1 MPTSMPPIRGSVRSP
16 LPSASVPRTS
26 WKYCGIANRMPNIA
40 NDTSVA
46 RIVPQANPAERN
58 SDSSISGRTRPTAEP
73 PLASLRWVSRCS
85 QATSPASTTAPA
97 AIVASA
103 VGSVQPSWPA
113 RMTPY
118 VSAISPALEITTPA
132 QSTRGRSALRD
143 SGIRKVTAISANS
156 TTGTLIR
163 NTDPHQ
169 KWSSRAPPT
178 SGPMGKLRKM
188 VEAMTA
194 VARCRSSGAN
204 STGMMA
210 SASGMIAAAPR
221 PSTARAAISSPA
233 EAA

>member
-1 MPTSMPPIRGSVRSP
+1 
-16 LPSASVPRTS
+16 
-26 WKYCGIANRMPNIA
+26 
-40 NDTSVA
+40 
-46 RIVPQANPAERN
+46 
-58 SDSSISGRTRPTAEP
+58 
-73 PLASLRWVSRCS
+73 
-85 QATSPASTTAPA
+85 
-97 AIVASA
+97 
-103 VGSVQPSWPA
+103 
-113 RMTPY
+113 MTPY
-118 VSAISPALEITTPA
+118 VSAISPALEMTTPA
-132 QSTRGRSALRD
+132 QSTRGRSVLRD

-188 VEAMTA
+188 VEAMIA

-210 SASGMIAAAPR
+210 SASGMIPAAPM